1 MAHFLLKLTL
11 TLTFC
16 LFHVTGLSLE
26 VVLPMTTLTKVL
38 TLNRTTVTSVHGL
51 VFSEIPS
58 SNVPFS
64 SDSFVWGKKRQEL
77 DIL

>member
-1 MAHFLLKLTL
+1 
-11 TLTFC
+11 
-16 LFHVTGLSLE
+16 
-26 VVLPMTTLTKVL
+26 MTTLTKVL